1 MDSRV
6 IKLASKILIALLCP
20 ERTFEKEVRTA
31 TRFCALDKSSRY
43 DGKTM
48 TIYQTAWYFIK
59 DYIMGARNHFPTEWE
74 YKVYQII

>member
-6 IKLASKILIALLCP
+6 IKLASKILIALLCL
-20 ERTFEKEVRTA
+20 ERTFEKEVRSA

-48 TIYQTAWYFIK
+48 TIYQT
-59 DYIMGARNHFPTEWE
+59 T
-74 YKVYQII
+74 